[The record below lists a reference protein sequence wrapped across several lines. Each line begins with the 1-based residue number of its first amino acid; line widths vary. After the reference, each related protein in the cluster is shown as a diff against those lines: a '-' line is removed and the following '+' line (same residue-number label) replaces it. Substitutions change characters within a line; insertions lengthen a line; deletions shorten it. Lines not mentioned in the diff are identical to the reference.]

1 VPDDSPAAA
10 ALGLVLDCQDPATLA
25 SFWAGAL
32 GYVAVG
38 SVDNYTLLS
47 PDGRDGPNLLL
58 QRVPEAKSG
67 KNRMHLD
74 LHVDDI
80 ETEAARLVT
89 LGATRLEASP
99 STEHGSTWIKMADPD
114 GNEFC
119 VCDHTDA

>member
-1 VPDDSPAAA
+1 MPDDSPAAA

-32 GYVAVG
+32 GYVVVG

-47 PDGRDGPNLLL
+47 PDGPNLLL